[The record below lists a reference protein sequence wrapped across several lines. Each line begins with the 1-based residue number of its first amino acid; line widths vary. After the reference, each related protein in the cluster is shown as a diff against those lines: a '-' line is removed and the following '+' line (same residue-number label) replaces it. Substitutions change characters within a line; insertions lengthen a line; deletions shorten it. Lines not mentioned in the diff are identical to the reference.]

1 MELTLAHLDLPDAT
15 SEVPDYGAGLDPY
28 QAIQVHDYQSV
39 SFFRQPAEIK
49 VSSSKIID
57 LFQKY
62 YPETVSYKYFVNVPL
77 LMQWMMGAMKALMSK
92 DSIQKMLWTSYGNT
106 LNQYLGMSVPKEYGG
121 AGAALE
127 SAALDVS
134 AWTVKFG
141 DFAAA
146 STATTVA
153 EPTKTEE
160 TQAQSSHTQKP
171 VTAATATEVSEPST
185 TEAGTSAEP
194 AVATEDAPE
203 IKKS

>member
-1 MELTLAHLDLPDAT
+1 MELTLAHLDLQNAT
-15 SEVPDYGAGLDPY
+15 AEVPDYGAGLDPY

-49 VSSSKIID
+49 ASSTKIID

-106 LNQYLGMSVPKEYGG
+106 LNQYLGTSVPKEYGG
-121 AGAALE
+121 TGE
-127 SAALDVS
+127 ALDGS
-134 AWTVKFG
+134 AWTVKF
-141 DFAAA
+141 DVAAA
-146 STATTVA
+146 PSATATTVA
-153 EPTKTEE
+153 QPTKTEE
-160 TQAQSSHTQKP
+160 VQAQSSHEADP
-171 VTAATATEVSEPST
+171 VTTAAATAAAPPHT
-185 TEAGTSAEP
+185 TEATIPAESV
-194 AVATEDAPE
+194 VATEGAPE

>member
-1 MELTLAHLDLPDAT
+1 MELTLAHLDLPNAK

-49 VSSSKIID
+49 ASSSKIID

-121 AGAALE
+121 AGV
-127 SAALDVS
+127 ALDGS

-141 DFAAA
+141 VVAAA
-146 STATTVA
+146 PTATTVA

-160 TQAQSSHTQKP
+160 THTQDP
-171 VTAATATEVSEPST
+171 VIAATATEVAEPST
-185 TEAGTSAEP
+185 TEASISAEP
-194 AVATEDAPE
+194 AVATEGAPE

>member
-1 MELTLAHLDLPDAT
+1 
-15 SEVPDYGAGLDPY
+15 
-28 QAIQVHDYQSV
+28 
-39 SFFRQPAEIK
+39 
-49 VSSSKIID
+49 
-57 LFQKY
+57 
-62 YPETVSYKYFVNVPL
+62 
-77 LMQWMMGAMKALMSK
+77 MQWMMGAMKALMSK

-106 LNQYLGMSVPKEYGG
+106 LNHYLGMSVPKEYGG

-127 SAALDVS
+127 SAALDGS

-141 DFAAA
+141 DVAAA
-146 STATTVA
+146 PTATTVA

>member
-1 MELTLAHLDLPDAT
+1 MELTLAHLDLPNAT

-49 VSSSKIID
+49 ASSSKIID

-106 LNQYLGMSVPKEYGG
+106 LNQYLGMNVPKEYGG

-127 SAALDVS
+127 GS

-141 DFAAA
+141 DVAAA
-146 STATTVA
+146 PTATTVA
-153 EPTKTEE
+153 EPTRTEE
-160 TQAQSSHTQKP
+160 TQAQTSHAADP
-171 VTAATATEVSEPST
+171 VTTATATVAAQPSAA
-185 TEAGTSAEP
+185 EAGVSSEP
-194 AVATEDAPE
+194 AVATEGAPE

>member
-1 MELTLAHLDLPDAT
+1 MELTLAHLDLPNAT
-15 SEVPDYGAGLDPY
+15 SEIPDYGAGLDPY

-49 VSSSKIID
+49 ASSSKIID

-121 AGAALE
+121 TGAAL
-127 SAALDVS
+127 DGS
-134 AWTVKFG
+134 AWTVKF
-141 DFAAA
+141 DVAAA
-146 STATTVA
+146 PTATTVA

-160 TQAQSSHTQKP
+160 VQTQSSHAADP
-171 VTAATATEVSEPST
+171 VTTATKTAPPHA
-185 TEAGTSAEP
+185 TEASIPAEP
-194 AVATEDAPE
+194 AMATEGAPE
-203 IKKS
+203 IKNS